1 MCIGNFTCLFNRV
14 TNETKK
20 QILNQKKKSKTKSI
34 PFFNRQLMVEKINT
48 KLESFNQTQNLH
60 ILTVRNK

>member
-20 QILNQKKKSKTKSI
+20 QILNQKKKNKTKSI
-34 PFFNRQLMVEKINT
+34 PFFNRQLKIEKINT